1 MDIYTST
8 VSYSNTGNKALVMS
22 RAIEKAP
29 RTAVIYSESFGRYVG
44 GQIGGDGGV
53 TVSDDVLSSVI
64 CHDRVGG
71 LFGKCQHTREGR
83 VLGRRLSARPPI
95 EGRAR
100 SHP

>member
-1 MDIYTST
+1 VDICTST
-8 VSYSNTGNKALVMS
+8 VSYSITGNKALVMS

-53 TVSDDVLSSVI
+53 TVSDDFLSSVMI
-64 CHDRVGG
+64 AWVACSENAS
-71 LFGKCQHTREGR
+71 TRDGR
-83 VLGRRLSARPPI
+83 VPGRRLSARPPI